1 MKVVLDSPVPLEEQ
15 LYRELRHSVA
25 SGEVSVGQELPSVRQ
40 LAGDLGIHWNTV
52 ARAYRRLAEE
62 GLVAIRRGRS
72 ARVLPQTTSSRRA
85 PDRSLRETVAQK
97 LRDTLT
103 EAHLGGLPLEDVQA
117 LFREQVSS
125 LPFRKAR
132 T

>member
-1 MKVVLDSPVPLEEQ
+1 MKVILDSPVPLEEQ

-25 SGEVSVGQELPSVRQ
+25 SGEVSEGQELPSVRQ

-52 ARAYRRLAEE
+52 ARAYRRLGDE
-62 GLVAIRRGRS
+62 GLVAIRRGRG
-72 ARVLPQTTSSRRA
+72 ARVLRQAPSRR
-85 PDRSLRETVAQK
+85 PPSPSLREAVAQK

-103 EAHLGGLPLEDVQA
+103 EAHLGGLLLEDVQA

-125 LPFRKAR
+125 LPFRKVR

>member
-1 MKVVLDSPVPLEEQ
+1 
-15 LYRELRHSVA
+15 VA
-25 SGEVSVGQELPSVRQ
+25 SGEVSAGQELPSVRQ

-72 ARVLPQTTSSRRA
+72 ARVLAQTPSSRRA
-85 PDRSLRETVAQK
+85 PDRSLRGNVAQK

-103 EAHLGGLPLEDVQA
+103 EAHLGGLSLEDVQA
-117 LFREQVSS
+117 LFQKQVSS
-125 LPFRKAR
+125 LPFRKVR

>member
-1 MKVVLDSPVPLEEQ
+1 MKIALDSPVPLEEQ

-25 SGEVSVGQELPSVRQ
+25 SGEVGEGQELPSVRQ

-52 ARAYRRLAEE
+52 ARAYRRLSDE
-62 GLVAIRRGRS
+62 GLVAVRRGRGV
-72 ARVLPQTTSSRRA
+72 RVLRQAPPARR
-85 PDRSLRETVAQK
+85 PDPALRQSVAQSLRDA
-97 LRDTLT
+97 LT
-103 EAHLGGLPLEDVQA
+103 AAHLGGLPLEDVQA
-117 LFREQVSS
+117 LFKEQLSS

>member
-1 MKVVLDSPVPLEEQ
+1 MKVALDSPVPLEEQ

-25 SGEVSVGQELPSVRQ
+25 SGEVSAGQELPSVRQ

-52 ARAYRRLAEE
+52 ARAYRRLGEE
-62 GLVAIRRGRS
+62 GLLAVRRGRG
-72 ARVLPQTTSSRRA
+72 ARVLRQAPSRRPPSA
-85 PDRSLRETVAQK
+85 SLREAVAQK
-97 LRDTLT
+97 LRDALT
-103 EAHLGGLPLEDVQA
+103 EAHLGGLLLEEVQA

>member
-1 MKVVLDSPVPLEEQ
+1 MKVILDSPVSLEEQ

-25 SGEVSVGQELPSVRQ
+25 SGEVREGQELPSVRQ

-52 ARAYRRLAEE
+52 ARAYRRLSEE
-62 GLVAIRRGRS
+62 GLVAVRRGRG
-72 ARVLPQTTSSRRA
+72 ARVQRQAPPRRPPSA
-85 PDRSLRETVAQK
+85 SLREPVAQK

-117 LFREQVSS
+117 LFRAQVSS

>member
-25 SGEVSVGQELPSVRQ
+25 SGEVCAGQELPSVRQ

-52 ARAYRRLAEE
+52 ARAYRRLAED

-85 PDRSLRETVAQK
+85 PPRSLRETVAQK

-125 LPFRKAR
+125 LPFRKVR

>member
-1 MKVVLDSPVPLEEQ
+1 
-15 LYRELRHSVA
+15 
-25 SGEVSVGQELPSVRQ
+25 VSAGQELPSVRQ

-52 ARAYRRLAEE
+52 ARAYRRLGDE
-62 GLVAIRRGRS
+62 GLLAVRRGRG
-72 ARVLPQTTSSRRA
+72 ARVLRQAPSRRPPSA
-85 PDRSLRETVAQK
+85 SLREAVAQK
-97 LRDTLT
+97 LRDALT
-103 EAHLGGLPLEDVQA
+103 EAHLGGLHLEEVQA